1 MTLTLMLML
10 SSLNSEVISFG
21 DDVIVLELSCKIEHN
36 STMMMIMI
44 MMMIMVVVVTICFV
58 I

>member
-1 MTLTLMLML
+1 MLML